1 MITVIHVLFN
11 VSYSPI
17 YWFHIYLIHFIWWNK
32 SRICVY
38 KENKMHVK
46 RLIAIAAVNY
56 FMCAVKFN
64 LICDLK

>member
-1 MITVIHVLFN
+1 MYGLIN
-11 VSYSPI
+11 VSNSLI
-17 YWFHIYLIHFIWWNK
+17 HWFHIYLIYHLTEQIGFVCIRKNK
-32 SRICVY
+32 KSL
-38 KENKMHVK
+38 HVK